1 MDKNN
6 QQQYLL
12 EKQQRYLKFLLDEEG
27 REEKVRTR
35 ALREMGKLPKEK
47 KQRERSYKNAAPQVL
62 NNQVTAPTP
71 PSQPQQ
77 HEMSLT
83 LDRYLPSRFRVYN
96 VILDSNF
103 RDTAAYPNANDFV
116 VRLPEPL
123 QNVAA
128 LRILRTEFYQ
138 PSNTT
143 GYFVMN
149 EVRIPLQ
156 LYNIESAYLYLNGY
170 VSTSVANDTN
180 TTFFGRIGP
189 GTEMYPAVT
198 GDITQDPF
206 IYVLQPVEARM
217 KRFHI
222 KLLRAD
228 GSIYPVT
235 NARVILNLA
244 VYCFRM

>member
-1 MDKNN
+1 MVQDN
-6 QQQYLL
+6 QQQYLM
-12 EKQQRYLKFLLDEEG
+12 EKQSRYLKFLMEEEG
-27 REEKVRTR
+27 REERVRHR
-35 ALREMGKLPKEK
+35 ALREMGRLPKEK
-47 KQRERSYKNAAPQVL
+47 KQRSYKSATKTVSPLPLQ
-62 NNQVTAPTP
+62 TT
-71 PSQPQQ
+71 SQELVAKQP
-77 HEMSLT
+77 EGMGLT
-83 LDRYLPSRFRVYN
+83 MDKYLPSRFRVYN
-96 VILDSNF
+96 IILDSTF
-103 RDTAAYPNANDFV
+103 RDTGAYPNANDFV
-116 VRLPEPL
+116 VKLPEPL

-170 VSTSVANDTN
+170 VSTQVANETN

-189 GTEMYPAVT
+189 GTDIYPAVT

-206 IYVLQPVEARM
+206 IYVLQPSEPRL
-217 KRFHI
+217 KRFHV

-228 GSIYPVT
+228 GSTYPVN

-244 VYCFRM
+244 VYCFRP